1 MKIFNA
7 DCRKSNADTRRFI
20 CDHLRYICGNLR
32 SKSNFKE
39 SFYTPKEYCGL
50 FGIFGNPEASKLTYL
65 GLYALQHRGEE
76 ACGIV
81 TSDGKEFY
89 FHKDRG
95 LVNDV
100 FNEEI
105 LSRLKGNLAIGHVRY
120 STTGSSLVKNAQ
132 PLFVDYQGGFLAVA
146 HNGNLVNSLELKNK
160 LEKQGSIFQTT
171 CDSEII
177 IHLMA
182 KSKSADVVEKLVESL
197 EKVRGAYSLVILT
210 PDKLIGVRD
219 PLGFRPLCLGKINS
233 TYCLASETCALDL
246 IEATYVRDIE
256 PGEIVVIDKSGI
268 KSHKPFPPK
277 KRHAFCIFE
286 HVYFSRPDSK
296 VFGET
301 VHLVRQNLG
310 INLAKEHP
318 VKADLVIPVPDSGS
332 SAALG
337 FSHESGI
344 PMEMGIIRNHYVG
357 RTFIQPQQHIR
368 DLGVKVKFNI
378 LKDVIRGKR
387 LVIVDDSIVRGTTSK
402 KRVKELRR
410 AGAKEVHMR
419 ISCPPP
425 RFPCFYGI
433 DFHTQKELIA
443 YTHSLKEIQEFL
455 EVDSLGYLSLEGM
468 LKSAS
473 FPKENYCVACFNG
486 KYPVEFGSQADKY
499 VLEKKCC
506 GL

>member
-1 MKIFNA
+1 MLEEIE
-7 DCRKSNADTRRFI
+7 RI
-20 CDHLRYICGNLR
+20 
-32 SKSNFKE
+32 
-39 SFYTPKEYCGL
+39 KEYCGL
-50 FGIFGNPEASKLTYL
+50 FGIYGNEEASKLTYL

-81 TSDGKEFY
+81 TSDGSEFY
-89 FHKDRG
+89 FHKDMG
-95 LVNDV
+95 LVSDV
-100 FNEEI
+100 FNEDI

-146 HNGNLVNSLELKNK
+146 HNGNLVNSLQLKNK
-160 LEKQGSIFQTT
+160 LERRGSIFQTT

-182 KSKSADVVEKLVESL
+182 KSKAPDVVDKLIESL
-197 EKVRGAYSLVILT
+197 KKISGAYSLVVLT

-219 PLGFRPLCLGKINS
+219 PFGFRPLCLGKVGS
-233 TYCLASETCALDL
+233 SYCLASETCAFDL
-246 IEATYVRDIE
+246 IEAEYIREIE
-256 PGEIVVIDKSGI
+256 PGEIIEISKDGL
-268 KSHKPFPPK
+268 KSHKPFPAA
-277 KRHAFCIFE
+277 KRRAFCIFE

-296 VFGET
+296 VFGDT

-310 INLAKEHP
+310 INLAKEFP
-318 VKADLVIPVPDSGS
+318 VEADLVIPVPDSGT

-337 FSHESGI
+337 FSHQSGI
-344 PMEMGIIRNHYVG
+344 PIEQGIIRNHYVG
-357 RTFIQPQQHIR
+357 RTFIQPHQEIR

-387 LVIVDDSIVRGTTSK
+387 IIIVDDSIVRGTTSK

-419 ISCPPP
+419 ISCPPHK
-425 RFPCFYGI
+425 FPCFYGI

-443 YTHSLKEIQEFL
+443 FTHTPKQIQEFL
-455 EVDSLGYLSLEGM
+455 EVDSLGYLSLDGM

-473 FPKENYCVACFNG
+473 CAKCDYCVACFTGNYPIKFSSRTS
-486 KYPVEFGSQADKY
+486 KYA
-499 VLEKKCC
+499 LEKKCC
-506 GL
+506 GV